1 MLPEC
6 CLELCLR
13 VGPLILF
20 GQKGFHMRILLTG
33 GAGYIG
39 SHTYLALRDAGHEAV
54 ILDDFSNASSSVPD
68 RLAKITGSAPIVT
81 KGDVRDGEFVSQVLR
96 EHDIEAVIHFAAKKA
111 VGESTQKP
119 LEYFDSNIS
128 GFVTLTRAMA
138 DLGIFKLVFSSSAT
152 VYGEPE
158 QLPITEAAPLGPTNP
173 YGFTKLVC
181 EEMITAMTAADPRW
195 TVGVLRYFNPVGAH
209 DTGLIGE
216 DPNDIPNN
224 LMPYIAKVA
233 AGELPEI
240 QVFGDDYDTADGT
253 GVRDYIHVCDL
264 ARGHVL
270 SLEALEKTNEG
281 HIVNLGTGRGVSVLE
296 MITAYSEACGRAL
309 PYKIEP
315 RRAGDVAACFADPTL
330 AKDLLGFTAEKT
342 LKDMCAS
349 SWAWLQNGKSA

>member
-6 CLELCLR
+6 CLGLWLR

-20 GQKGFHMRILLTG
+20 VQKGIHMRILLTG

-39 SHTYLALRDAGHEAV
+39 SHTYVALRDAGHEAV
-54 ILDDFSNASSSVPD
+54 ILDNFSNASSSVPD
-68 RLAKITGSAPIVT
+68 RLEKITGTAPIVA
-81 KGDVRDGEFVSQVLR
+81 KGDVRDGEFVSKVLR

-138 DLGIFKLVFSSSAT
+138 NFCIFKLVFSSSAT
-152 VYGEPE
+152 VYGDPE
-158 QLPITEAAPLGPTNP
+158 QIPTPETAPRQAANP
-173 YGFTKLVC
+173 YGFTKITC
-181 EEMITAMTAADPRW
+181 EEMIEAMTAADPRW
-195 TVGVLRYFNPVGAH
+195 KCGVLRYFNPVGA
-209 DTGLIGE
+209 DESGLIGE

-233 AGELPEI
+233 AGELSEI
-240 QVFGDDYDTADGT
+240 QVFGDDYDTVDGT
-253 GVRDYIHVCDL
+253 GVRDYIHISDL

-270 SLEALEKTNEG
+270 SLEALEADNKG
-281 HIVNLGTGRGVSVLE
+281 HLVNLGTGQGVSVLE
-296 MITAYSEACGRAL
+296 MIAAYSRACGQTL
-309 PYKIEP
+309 PYRIVS
-315 RRAGDVAACFADPTL
+315 RRAGDVATYLADPSL
-330 AKDLLGFTAEKT
+330 AKDVLGFTAEKT
-342 LKDMCAS
+342 LQDMCAS